1 MKRLAD
7 GVAVLLLAVLLSAC
21 GSQPKQAYGGRRKA
35 LNPQDRQKLH
45 SRRQKN
51 RWGNRQS
58 KIHREM
64 RKQWKTILQMGK
76 IQRNRR
82 EAVLWQKR
90 IHLTLKRKRSR

>member
-21 GSQPKQAYGGRRKA
+21 GSQPEQAYGGQTESLKPTGQA
-35 LNPQDRQKLH
+35 EASQPEAEESVGESAEQN
-45 SRRQKN
+45 SS
-51 RWGNRQS
+51 GN
-58 KIHREM
+58 E
-64 RKQWKTILQMGK
+64 KTVENNFADGEDTD
-76 IQRNRR
+76 RR